1 GAFSAKAGPLV
12 PPLQHPEQL
21 LDLRLVIQVDNRR
34 NDRVP
39 CFTFPDRPQLRE
51 PRCKV
56 QERIRITLGS
66 CHRHCPLPQQP
77 QHTQTT
83 SRARSAAQTSSIS
96 ASSSRL
102 KAFTPCYLSRIT
114 SRARVPCPV
123 RCACPPLC
131 AVLCAVFASCS
142 FADGLP
148 VLSPFSGVIAIVN
161 YCYRRVVQPSPTSI
175 AEPPAAGLRC
185 LVPAKSL
192 PRLGCWP
199 AMYDQPLLNTINP
212 FMHAL

>member
-1 GAFSAKAGPLV
+1 MV
-12 PPLQHPEQL
+12 
-21 LDLRLVIQVDNRR
+21 
-34 NDRVP
+34 
-39 CFTFPDRPQLRE
+39 T
-51 PRCKV
+51 
-56 QERIRITLGS
+56 ITLGS

>member
-1 GAFSAKAGPLV
+1 MTLTLSASQDNPRQLP
-12 PPLQHPEQL
+12 PPLPITTTATAHPNNFE
-21 LDLRLVIQVDNRR
+21 
-34 NDRVP
+34 
-39 CFTFPDRPQLRE
+39 
-51 PRCKV
+51 
-56 QERIRITLGS
+56 
-66 CHRHCPLPQQP
+66 
-77 QHTQTT
+77 
-83 SRARSAAQTSSIS
+83 SALSSTNKFRD
-96 ASSSRL
+96 SSRL